1 MTILINRKKEKFI
14 KNIFYHQR
22 PANIRYTHSHSH
34 FFFMTNRLVIVMAS
48 CFILYLILLALLP
61 SYLGAVFV
69 LAVSYQRK
77 KMEPKPM
84 PMAQQMWKERKKYGK
99 RKEKYGCKI
108 MKIYCYFLYD
118 SGFLFCECVCVVY
131 LRS

>member
-1 MTILINRKKEKFI
+1 MFGRSKMPMKTFFRLCSRPNAITFDTKS
-14 KNIFYHQR
+14 IFYHFLF
-22 PANIRYTHSHSH
+22 SHNSLLRIKH
-34 FFFMTNRLVIVMAS
+34 KNDDSYQQKKGKIHQKYFLSSTPSKYSRHTLTQSLFFMTNRLVIVMAS

-84 PMAQQMWKERKKYGK
+84 PMAQ
-99 RKEKYGCKI
+99 
-108 MKIYCYFLYD
+108 
-118 SGFLFCECVCVVY
+118 
-131 LRS
+131 